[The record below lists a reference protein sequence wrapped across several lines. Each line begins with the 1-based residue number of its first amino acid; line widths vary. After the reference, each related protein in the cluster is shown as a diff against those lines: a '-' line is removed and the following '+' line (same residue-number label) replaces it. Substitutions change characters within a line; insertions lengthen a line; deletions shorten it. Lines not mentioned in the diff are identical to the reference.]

1 MESIILVHEDDGK
14 TPPIIHLIA
23 YTSNHSFLSKR
34 MEKYKMTDKRT
45 DGMQFLIWLTPEH
58 IHFSHKP
65 QAPFHP
71 LYKKSMFRAKHAII
85 YDYDARERNL

>member
-1 MESIILVHEDDGK
+1 
-14 TPPIIHLIA
+14 
-23 YTSNHSFLSKR
+23 
-34 MEKYKMTDKRT
+34 MTDKRT